1 MPSLIS
7 NETAKHIADAFA
19 SRVTNSKFS
28 KREPNSL
35 ILCGTIFWLSI
46 SEQVV
51 KPTISMVCEVME
63 ILALDALFTASGNP
77 LEKNASASQYCLL
90 AETRANRNTETAVS
104 TYRKRPEHVLE
115 KTLNAIHE
123 IRENKNE

>member
-1 MPSLIS
+1 MPNLIS

-19 SRVTNSKFS
+19 SRVTNSKSS

-35 ILCGTIFWLSI
+35 ILCGTIFWPSI

-51 KPTISMVCEVME
+51 KPTISMVCELME
-63 ILALDALFTASGNP
+63 NLALDARLTASGNP
-77 LEKNASASQYCLL
+77 IEKNTSASQYCLVG
-90 AETRANRNTETAVS
+90 ETIANRSTETAVA
-104 TYRKRPEHVLE
+104 TYRERPEHVFE

>member
-46 SEQVV
+46 LEQLV

-63 ILALDALFTASGNP
+63 NLALDALFTASGNP
-77 LEKNASASQYCLL
+77 IEKNASASQYCLL
-90 AETRANRNTETAVS
+90 AETIANRSTETAIA
-104 TYRKRPEHVLE
+104 TYRKRPEHVFE

>member
-28 KREPNSL
+28 EREPNSL
-35 ILCGTIFWLSI
+35 ILCGTIFWSSI

-63 ILALDALFTASGNP
+63 NLAFDASFTASGNP
-77 LEKNASASQYCLL
+77 IEKNASANQYCLL
-90 AETRANRNTETAVS
+90 AETMADRSTETAVS
-104 TYRKRPEHVLE
+104 TYRERPEYVF
-115 KTLNAIHE
+115 
-123 IRENKNE
+123 